1 MAMEKIKIKTKYLGE
16 LEIEDENILNFPNGI
31 LGFEDSNR
39 FVLIDFPNNS
49 IFKFL
54 QDVDNTNI
62 SFVLINP
69 WDFFED
75 YEIDI
80 PDKELDTIDLNP
92 QIENTLEVYSIVTLG
107 NNLKESTANLL
118 APVIIN
124 IKSKIGKQYVLT
136 YTSYSTKHKLISK
149 GAGE

>member
-1 MAMEKIKIKTKYLGE
+1 MEKLKIGTKYLGE
-16 LEIEDENILNFPNGI
+16 LEIENEYIINFPNGI
-31 LGFEDSNR
+31 LGFENSNR
-39 FVLIDFPNNS
+39 LVLIDFPGNS
-49 IFKFL
+49 LFKFL
-54 QDVDNTNI
+54 QDVDNANV
-62 SFVLINP
+62 SFILINP

-107 NNLKESTANLL
+107 KNLEESTANLL

-136 YTSYSTKHKLISK
+136 YTSYSTKHKLMVK

>member
-1 MAMEKIKIKTKYLGE
+1 MEKLKIETKYLGE
-16 LEIEDENILNFPNGI
+16 LEIENEYIINFPNGI
-31 LGFEDSNR
+31 LGFENSNR
-39 FVLIDFPNNS
+39 FVLIDFPGNS
-49 IFKFL
+49 LFKFL
-54 QDVDNTNI
+54 QDVDNANV
-62 SFVLINP
+62 SFILINP

-107 NNLKESTANLL
+107 KNLEESTANLL

-136 YTSYSTKHKLISK
+136 YTSYSTKHKLMVK

>member
-1 MAMEKIKIKTKYLGE
+1 MEKLKIGTKYLGE
-16 LEIEDENILNFPNGI
+16 LEIENEYIINFPNGI
-31 LGFEDSNR
+31 LGFENSNR
-39 FVLIDFPNNS
+39 FVLIDFPGNS
-49 IFKFL
+49 LFKFL
-54 QDVDNTNI
+54 QDVDNANV
-62 SFVLINP
+62 SFILINP

-107 NNLKESTANLL
+107 KNLEESTANLL

-136 YTSYSTKHKLISK
+136 YTSYSTKHKLMVK

>member
-1 MAMEKIKIKTKYLGE
+1 MGKIKIETKYLEE
-16 LEIEDENILNFPNGI
+16 LEVENENILSFPNGI
-31 LGFEDSNR
+31 LGFENSTC

-49 IFKFL
+49 LFKFL
-54 QDVDNTNI
+54 QDVDNVDI
-62 SFVLINP
+62 CFILINP

-92 QIENTLEVYSIVTLG
+92 QIENSLEVYSIVTLG
-107 NNLKESTANLL
+107 NSLNESTANLL
-118 APVIIN
+118 APIIIN

-136 YTSYSTKHKLISK
+136 YTSYSTKHKLIAK
-149 GAGE
+149 GADE